1 MSLSY
6 NDYVKRKKQGLIKFK
21 DDEDNSRSLSFD
33 DYQNLKDQ
41 GLIKF
46 EDDEEYES
54 YNGEGNLSFNDF
66 MKLRQK
72 GKINYEDDSEDNFK
86 ITPPTVVNSS
96 TIQTPQQSQQTGQQ
110 SNAAPQGAVDV
121 GKLDYGTKTNLDQ
134 QLKALDYEKKYKGYS
149 LGNLSRAYVDSDSE
163 EEKTWIENKLQ
174 QTATIDEIDKYMNSL
189 YKSGD
194 SDVQRVGDAY
204 VYDGYQQTA
213 KERQSHILSRYND
226 ELSLLGKVKG
236 RITRSK
242 DYDEKNSQYEEK
254 YKNADTATLFQ
265 ARLNS
270 DDSGEQ
276 EWLKNRLESKASSRE
291 YKDEI
296 DRLTN
301 EYDTLYDKLD
311 SYDDEKHDAT
321 IEYMNKISDIK
332 GAYENEK
339 RGAELREKKESYS
352 SLEKNKDF
360 AEKSYPKE
368 EPVQRGDL
376 DNRKYMT
383 SDEQAKYNYL
393 ENTQGKDKAEE
404 YFKVI
409 EPELN
414 KRMTASETQKAADF
428 AEAEPVLASAQ
439 SIGYNVISGAGF
451 VEDVGKTLSGQ
462 YIDTNSFLNLP
473 SNMRNTERQTVASNI
488 DSDVGKW
495 LYNTGMSAAD
505 SAVNIAISKG
515 VGSVA
520 GAFGAGAETVNSIAS
535 NATSIIMGSQV
546 ATQTVI
552 ESKAKGMTDDQA
564 IALGLIHGLVE
575 HVTEKV
581 SVENIL
587 SDPRNFRQAIAKSFV
602 SEGSEEVASNWLDRI
617 ADSVIEGD
625 KNEERK
631 KYNEYLAQG
640 MSESEA
646 LSHVIV
652 ECLGEDADS
661 FLAGGVSGVAMSG
674 TSHAAD
680 AVTNA
685 VGTRMENT
693 DAGKEILS
701 GENYEKDID
710 SLINS
715 GKNLDDKK
723 GKKLAENI
731 EKDLSK
737 GKKLSA
743 NEVGKLSRYVA
754 ESELQEVGS
763 RYAEATKDMSDEDA
777 LTVASAAGKLAS
789 GKFLTTDEVEKLNQ
803 SPQLMQA
810 VANTLGAD
818 EDATV
823 TAVDTSEVSG
833 SKATYQVS
841 SSGSTEVNGAAFTGT
856 VEIKSIDPKTGKT
869 TYNLISSDG
878 TTETADSDSVSFK
891 TEAEAELYRRATA
904 FNNVDEANAFI
915 DSYKPGQDVDEY
927 AREWGVYSNY
937 GRMSVSLTDHNRL
950 GGGYMLTNDQKY
962 AAYEYGLEAYKSAA
976 QQRKIAADALMK
988 DADYG
993 HVKQGSFTVNVSS
1006 ATKLTREQKQAV
1018 TAVKAVTGLGINVE
1032 IFESKADK
1040 NGRLQGENGSFDPS
1054 TRTLRLD
1061 INAGFST
1068 ATGNR
1073 NSLNA
1078 AMRYGMINTAAHEL
1092 THIAKEGGQWDEL
1105 RGAVVKTLE
1114 KGGHDFAKMVESKRE
1129 SLGRHEKYADL
1140 TYDEMTDRSEEETIA
1155 EACETMLEDGTLLQ
1169 ELIENH
1175 PEQAKGLKAA
1185 IQKVINSIRDFF
1197 KKHGKYARTAE
1208 GKALLDALDKTE
1220 ADLQA
1225 IWNNAVKEGAKAVNV
1240 KTAESNKKAAD
1251 EGGKT
1256 TGIRFDQRIDD
1267 YPYNMQ
1273 TVIRGY
1279 LNAVDKNL
1287 LDFINDARTET
1298 WKKRLEYMHYS
1309 FVNDLPV
1316 EILKRIE
1323 ELAGIDVS
1331 SFAIQ
1336 INGES
1341 IVHIEKRHGISGKHN
1356 QSMRDDRDVARMQYI
1371 LSYAD
1376 NVELTKNSSGN
1387 IAVDSQYRNADN
1399 TPSPLVSITKK
1410 INGTYYVV
1418 VAIPDAQKRI
1428 MHIKSAFIEKQGKNI
1443 EDNQESDAEAPDF
1456 TSETNLDI
1464 SSKKNIPQLAK
1475 KSNAS
1480 TQKNQDRDYLSAVER
1495 GDMET
1500 AQRMVDDAAERA
1512 FADSKVRDKDGNLL
1526 KLYHGR
1532 VSEFNVFERK
1542 YGNAEGNFG
1551 KGFYFTNDENDV
1563 NENYA
1568 NENGADLEIK
1578 IDKLADE
1585 LEFEEEYEDLNYD
1598 ERRKIAESRYI
1609 KSEPNVV
1616 EGYLNITNPVYIS
1629 KSNKGTFLDYYD
1641 NYNEETDEY
1650 EDEPEGLLVDF
1661 VEALGEVISDYVYS
1675 YDTVE
1680 RIKASI
1686 YENVYFNEGISA
1698 YDLTEKIRNLDEGY
1712 DVTDENGNLY
1722 ISEAMRQAFEV
1733 IGFDGIIDDTVSEKF
1748 KNMGLTEDSVHYIAF
1763 NSEQIKSADPV
1774 TYDDDGNVIP
1784 LSQRFNTKKSDI
1796 RYQDR
1801 FSDDDIRDHVH
1812 RHFGHTYSWNETG
1825 YITTDGHRLD
1835 FSGRHEG
1842 APGGHRYVD
1851 HRDVWDGYPEELQ
1864 DDLDGSDAM
1873 YDFISRGNIRIM
1885 PEAGVIH
1892 LTVAPTPEQK
1902 YRLRDFIS
1910 RERGEVTLEI
1920 TDEKGNN
1927 LLSVE
1932 YPKSTS
1938 SSKVLNDIDAYFE
1951 KGTKPTVSDLGK
1963 FRYQD
1968 RTDDFDDF
1976 STLGDEWFDGDL
1988 FDEQTQRILDRFIDE
2003 QPDLALDTM
2012 YRAAAESAEK
2022 GIRGTKSV
2030 QLTDKSYRLIAR
2042 RLMRDYD
2049 ISGKA
2054 NPEFEGDFIKELK
2067 EITSNIENGVYKS
2080 VEEMSNDLAQR
2091 AHDALLFSGHLDY
2104 SGVQDELDFIRGKL
2118 SGNTLI
2124 IPDSAEANIREN
2136 YGSVAKYGQ
2145 RIGARVGL
2153 ERNLA
2158 KKHLTG
2164 AQGIYI
2170 EDIIAH
2176 TEESYRNL
2184 ITDEADGDQGYVW
2197 LDKLLND
2204 TLQPQFVSNTYDKET
2219 FDAASA
2225 EMAFAI
2231 ASEIIAEKASQLAAD
2246 NRAGKKLRDLGY
2258 NAKKLRDEQKQKIAE
2273 AKKQAIANERKKGKE
2288 RLKKQHE
2295 RDMKRKNEQ
2304 LKKVRKKGE
2313 QRLIAERERRQ
2324 NDLRTLRNNRD
2335 KRIYIDR
2342 IKRLAGEFQQMALH
2356 PNDKSYVIPEYL
2368 SSGFYEAAQAITDA
2382 LRLSDSTKVGA
2393 ALMKLSNTLGQ
2404 LANEEAYMFEF
2415 DEDFRSQVDAFARL
2429 LDGKKIDRNL
2439 TLREAEDIYR
2449 LMREIKD
2456 TVKDANKVIRE
2467 NEGRTVK
2474 ELGQAVIEDQKSIKP
2489 AFFNRHLNGVKN
2501 YFMTPERMSNIIN
2514 GFNDN
2519 AALVGLMNDIKAGYR
2534 KKNRFFMEANK
2545 MFDEYRNAH
2554 VKELDD
2560 TEHNVRE
2567 ITWTDNVG
2575 NKRTVKMTGMQAMQ
2589 MVMTWNREAADDNL
2603 NHMTKG
2609 SVTIADPEYLAKG
2622 KFGKAYD
2629 KAIKVYGLN
2638 YSFIGAVQGSLTDFE
2653 RGYIEI
2659 AEKLFNEKSTEAI
2672 NETSLKLKH
2681 RQIAKSKYYIPISVI
2696 SEEVVKDVDG
2706 VKFDSSLENMGMLK
2720 SITPHSN
2727 KSILICGL
2735 DNVINKH
2742 IADVSDYYGLAIP
2755 IRNLNKVLNVSDTQ
2769 YDDDGT
2775 VINRDTVKSVLREN
2789 WGDLG
2794 EKVYDQILTDLQGG
2808 RAAKGEKF
2816 QGANKLIR
2824 AIRSNFVTSTLNANK
2839 SVVLKQAASYAT
2851 AQVYLD
2857 PSALA
2862 GGLVDIRH
2870 YIGKGKYKALLDEID
2885 SHTAQHYI
2893 RRAGLSSNEIADM
2906 QNNWLSAFLSN
2917 TSAGRKLT
2925 TSKLAQALPGAANP
2939 NNWIQEMDCLT
2950 TATLWCACKQQVN
2963 KDYNKAGKEIGTAA
2977 YWQNVTDL
2985 YDKVIE
2991 DTQPMY
2997 DPLHRP
3003 EVLKTSNEFIK
3014 SVFMFKTQPLQNAGI
3029 IYESVGRFAQ
3039 NKDTASGR
3047 QLRKAVTS
3055 QTRSLLVFS
3064 LMSLAVAF
3072 AMHNLK
3078 RYKDEDDEL
3087 TAQSVLSTVFGDMGK
3102 NGLGLLLP
3110 FGGTEF
3116 AEIVS
3121 GKYDVFQDNII
3132 EQVNTFVKTGNA
3144 LVNTIGTEFEKA
3156 GMGYDINTD
3165 NIVTALEEFAIVA
3178 GQDIFGVP
3186 IKNVKKNINGYI
3198 EWAKDIGNGNE
3209 LFDTEV
3215 QDKKEKQ
3222 IAHSYA
3228 EKVESGN
3235 TAEAEKL
3242 LTDFYNE
3249 ELNKAKANQSIKNP
3263 EGKASQNT
3271 RDMLV
3276 NAYKTEYQKAFLKGN
3291 TAEMQRIEKILY
3303 SANRYMKWER
3313 GSNQV
3318 SLNSGNG
3325 KQEGKL
3331 KQWRQSAR
3339 EDVIKKMNA
3348 D

>member
-1 MSLSY
+1 MPSIAVTKHDLQHTGFGEISLIFGKDTINPDINSENKVYSGDAWTPMYPQVEYEADYKKSAALYTRAREAVKDGSIEFFDPVFLYPDNIEDRLNRSKGESGLKADLKKDYGFRNLFLKETTGESVSLKKKESKSVLSQDDIEEYSFLYDQMPQGFDDLQNMSGKDWLAKYGESFRAAREAYIKQFFPDISEEQLDNAIGYEKGFKIVQRARKILDFHENGAETITVQNDIEGTHAEIDSKIDEKAYEKWLDEMLAGIEKNAGIQNGVDPYYSNGDRRSFSATHYTETLENVVRAMKQQRNGESFFPAAGIFGVAAKNYGTFDSMKADSSRIQSLS
-6 NDYVKRKKQGLIKFK
+6 
-21 DDEDNSRSLSFD
+21 
-33 DYQNLKDQ
+33 
-41 GLIKF
+41 
-46 EDDEEYES
+46 DEEYDNIKNSFGERFS
-54 YNGEGNLSFNDF
+54 EIAGNIAENGRQLSDN
-66 MKLRQK
+66 RY
-72 GKINYEDDSEDNFK
+72 IN
-86 ITPPTVVNSS
+86 
-96 TIQTPQQSQQTGQQ
+96 
-110 SNAAPQGAVDV
+110 
-121 GKLDYGTKTNLDQ
+121 LDYC
-134 QLKALDYEKKYKGYS
+134 
-149 LGNLSRAYVDSDSE
+149 
-163 EEKTWIENKLQ
+163 
-174 QTATIDEIDKYMNSL
+174 
-189 YKSGD
+189 
-194 SDVQRVGDAY
+194 
-204 VYDGYQQTA
+204 
-213 KERQSHILSRYND
+213 
-226 ELSLLGKVKG
+226 
-236 RITRSK
+236 
-242 DYDEKNSQYEEK
+242 
-254 YKNADTATLFQ
+254 F
-265 ARLNS
+265 
-270 DDSGEQ
+270 
-276 EWLKNRLESKASSRE
+276 
-291 YKDEI
+291 
-296 DRLTN
+296 
-301 EYDTLYDKLD
+301 
-311 SYDDEKHDAT
+311 
-321 IEYMNKISDIK
+321 
-332 GAYENEK
+332 
-339 RGAELREKKESYS
+339 
-352 SLEKNKDF
+352 
-360 AEKSYPKE
+360 
-368 EPVQRGDL
+368 
-376 DNRKYMT
+376 
-383 SDEQAKYNYL
+383 
-393 ENTQGKDKAEE
+393 
-404 YFKVI
+404 
-409 EPELN
+409 
-414 KRMTASETQKAADF
+414 
-428 AEAEPVLASAQ
+428 
-439 SIGYNVISGAGF
+439 
-451 VEDVGKTLSGQ
+451 
-462 YIDTNSFLNLP
+462 
-473 SNMRNTERQTVASNI
+473 
-488 DSDVGKW
+488 
-495 LYNTGMSAAD
+495 
-505 SAVNIAISKG
+505 
-515 VGSVA
+515 
-520 GAFGAGAETVNSIAS
+520 
-535 NATSIIMGSQV
+535 
-546 ATQTVI
+546 
-552 ESKAKGMTDDQA
+552 
-564 IALGLIHGLVE
+564 
-575 HVTEKV
+575 
-581 SVENIL
+581 ENIL
-587 SDPRNFRQAIAKSFV
+587 DGVRETKTKSGLV
-602 SEGSEEVASNWLDRI
+602 RYLKKIYGDVITDSVVNDILDLI
-617 ADSVIEGD
+617 ADVG
-625 KNEERK
+625 NMPT
-631 KYNEYLAQG
+631 KYF
-640 MSESEA
+640 EA
-646 LSHVIV
+646 KPQR
-652 ECLGEDADS
+652 
-661 FLAGGVSGVAMSG
+661 
-674 TSHAAD
+674 
-680 AVTNA
+680 A
-685 VGTRMENT
+685 VGFDEVK
-693 DAGKEILS
+693 AAVVPS
-701 GENYEKDID
+701 
-710 SLINS
+710 
-715 GKNLDDKK
+715 
-723 GKKLAENI
+723 
-731 EKDLSK
+731 
-737 GKKLSA
+737 SA
-743 NEVGKLSRYVA
+743 
-754 ESELQEVGS
+754 
-763 RYAEATKDMSDEDA
+763 SDE
-777 LTVASAAGKLAS
+777 
-789 GKFLTTDEVEKLNQ
+789 
-803 SPQLMQA
+803 
-810 VANTLGAD
+810 
-818 EDATV
+818 
-823 TAVDTSEVSG
+823 
-833 SKATYQVS
+833 
-841 SSGSTEVNGAAFTGT
+841 
-856 VEIKSIDPKTGKT
+856 
-869 TYNLISSDG
+869 
-878 TTETADSDSVSFK
+878 
-891 TEAEAELYRRATA
+891 
-904 FNNVDEANAFI
+904 
-915 DSYKPGQDVDEY
+915 
-927 AREWGVYSNY
+927 
-937 GRMSVSLTDHNRL
+937 
-950 GGGYMLTNDQKY
+950 
-962 AAYEYGLEAYKSAA
+962 
-976 QQRKIAADALMK
+976 
-988 DADYG
+988 
-993 HVKQGSFTVNVSS
+993 
-1006 ATKLTREQKQAV
+1006 
-1018 TAVKAVTGLGINVE
+1018 
-1032 IFESKADK
+1032 
-1040 NGRLQGENGSFDPS
+1040 
-1054 TRTLRLD
+1054 
-1061 INAGFST
+1061 
-1068 ATGNR
+1068 
-1073 NSLNA
+1073 
-1078 AMRYGMINTAAHEL
+1078 
-1092 THIAKEGGQWDEL
+1092 
-1105 RGAVVKTLE
+1105 
-1114 KGGHDFAKMVESKRE
+1114 
-1129 SLGRHEKYADL
+1129 
-1140 TYDEMTDRSEEETIA
+1140 
-1155 EACETMLEDGTLLQ
+1155 
-1169 ELIENH
+1169 
-1175 PEQAKGLKAA
+1175 
-1185 IQKVINSIRDFF
+1185 
-1197 KKHGKYARTAE
+1197 
-1208 GKALLDALDKTE
+1208 
-1220 ADLQA
+1220 
-1225 IWNNAVKEGAKAVNV
+1225 V
-1240 KTAESNKKAAD
+1240 KTA
-1251 EGGKT
+1251 
-1256 TGIRFDQRIDD
+1256 
-1267 YPYNMQ
+1267 
-1273 TVIRGY
+1273 
-1279 LNAVDKNL
+1279 LKN
-1287 LDFINDARTET
+1287 
-1298 WKKRLEYMHYS
+1298 
-1309 FVNDLPV
+1309 
-1316 EILKRIE
+1316 
-1323 ELAGIDVS
+1323 AGITIHEYEKGNEGSRAKATQD
-1331 SFAIQ
+1331 AI
-1336 INGES
+1336 GTEYT
-1341 IVHIEKRHGISGKHN
+1341 
-1356 QSMRDDRDVARMQYI
+1356 D
-1371 LSYAD
+1371 
-1376 NVELTKNSSGN
+1376 SSG
-1387 IAVDSQYRNADN
+1387 
-1399 TPSPLVSITKK
+1399 
-1410 INGTYYVV
+1410 
-1418 VAIPDAQKRI
+1418 QKY
-1428 MHIKSAFIEKQGKNI
+1428 
-1443 EDNQESDAEAPDF
+1443 SDLKF
-1456 TSETNLDI
+1456 
-1464 SSKKNIPQLAK
+1464 
-1475 KSNAS
+1475 
-1480 TQKNQDRDYLSAVER
+1480 QDRDYLSAVER

-1500 AQRMVDDAAERA
+1500 AQRMVDDAAQA
-1512 FADSKVRDKDGNLL
+1512 AGYDLH
-1526 KLYHGR
+1526 LYHGSKSGGGFTVFKDWQYFTANQAYAER
-1532 VSEFNVFERK
+1532 YTQHDTGKGMYNVYVKASRMFDTR
-1542 YGNAEGNFG
+1542 NAEDRALFEQYRSEYGMSNLQDSG
-1551 KGFYFTNDENDV
+1551 LPDWTDGYDLSEIIEEND
-1563 NENYA
+1563 
-1568 NENGADLEIK
+1568 
-1578 IDKLADE
+1578 
-1585 LEFEEEYEDLNYD
+1585 
-1598 ERRKIAESRYI
+1598 
-1609 KSEPNVV
+1609 
-1616 EGYLNITNPVYIS
+1616 
-1629 KSNKGTFLDYYD
+1629 LDYD
-1641 NYNEETDEY
+1641 
-1650 EDEPEGLLVDF
+1650 
-1661 VEALGEVISDYVYS
+1661 
-1675 YDTVE
+1675 
-1680 RIKASI
+1680 
-1686 YENVYFNEGISA
+1686 GIV
-1698 YDLTEKIRNLDEGY
+1698 LDEGG
-1712 DVTDENGNLY
+1712 DLVNGKPV
-1722 ISEAMRQAFEV
+1722 SRGESFV
-1733 IGFDGIIDDTVSEKF
+1733 IR
-1748 KNMGLTEDSVHYIAF
+1748 
-1763 NSEQIKSADPV
+1763 NSSQIKSADPV

-1784 LSQRFNTKKSDI
+1784 LSERFKTDNADI
-1796 RYQDR
+1796 
-1801 FSDDDIRDHVH
+1801 
-1812 RHFGHTYSWNETG
+1812 
-1825 YITTDGHRLD
+1825 
-1835 FSGRHEG
+1835 
-1842 APGGHRYVD
+1842 
-1851 HRDVWDGYPEELQ
+1851 
-1864 DDLDGSDAM
+1864 
-1873 YDFISRGNIRIM
+1873 
-1885 PEAGVIH
+1885 
-1892 LTVAPTPEQK
+1892 
-1902 YRLRDFIS
+1902 
-1910 RERGEVTLEI
+1910 
-1920 TDEKGNN
+1920 
-1927 LLSVE
+1927 
-1932 YPKSTS
+1932 
-1938 SSKVLNDIDAYFE
+1938 
-1951 KGTKPTVSDLGK
+1951 
-1963 FRYQD
+1963 RYQD

-1976 STLGDEWFDGDL
+1976 SMLGDEWFDGDL
-1988 FDEQTQRILDRFIDE
+1988 FDEQNQRILDRFIDE

-2022 GIRGTKSV
+2022 GIKGTKSV

-2067 EITSNIENGVYKS
+2067 TITSNIENGVYKT

-2104 SGVQDELDFIRGKL
+2104 SGIQDELDFIRGKL
-2118 SGNTLI
+2118 NGNTLI

-2273 AKKQAIANERKKGKE
+2273 AKKQAIANERQKGKE

-2304 LKKVRKKGE
+2304 LKKVREKGE

-2382 LRLSDSTKVGA
+2382 LRLSDSTKAGA

-2514 GFNDN
+2514 GFNDG
-2519 AALVGLMNDIKAGYR
+2519 AVLVGLMNDIKAGYR

-2567 ITWTDNVG
+2567 IAWTDNAG
-2575 NKRTVKMTGMQAMQ
+2575 NKRTAKMTGMQAMQ
-2589 MVMTWNREAADDNL
+2589 LVMTWNREAADDNL

-2638 YSFIGAVQGSLTDFE
+2638 YSFIGAVQGSLTNFE
-2653 RGYIEI
+2653 RGYIAI

-2696 SEEVVKDVDG
+2696 GEEVVKDVDG

-2742 IADVSDYYGLAIP
+2742 IANVSDYYGLAIP

-2862 GGLVDIRH
+2862 GGSVDIRH

-2963 KDYNKAGKEIGTAA
+2963 KDYNKAGKEIDTAA

-3078 RYKDEDDEL
+3078 RYKDDDDEL

-3198 EWAKDIGNGNE
+3198 EWAKDIGNDNE
-3209 LFDTEV
+3209 LFNTETK
-3215 QDKKEKQ
+3215 DKKKKQ

-3228 EKVESGN
+3228 KKIESGN
-3235 TAEAEKL
+3235 ASEAEKL

-3249 ELNKAKANQSIKNP
+3249 ELNKAKSNSRISNP
-3263 EGKASQNT
+3263 ENKASQNT

-3276 NAYKTEYQKAFLKGN
+3276 NAYKTEYQKAFLKGDS
-3291 TAEMQRIEKILY
+3291 AEMQRIEKILY
-3303 SANRYMKWER
+3303 SANRYMKWGR

-3318 SLNSGNG
+3318 TLNSGNG

-3331 KQWRQSAR
+3331 KQWRKSAKD
-3339 EDVIKKMNA
+3339 DVGKKLNTN
-3348 D
+3348 